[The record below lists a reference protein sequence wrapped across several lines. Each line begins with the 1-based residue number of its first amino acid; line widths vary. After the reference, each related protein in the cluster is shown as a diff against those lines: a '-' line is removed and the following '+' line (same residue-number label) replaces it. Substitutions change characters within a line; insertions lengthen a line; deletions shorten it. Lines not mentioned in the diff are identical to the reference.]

1 MASALQT
8 TAASDSNPRKVTGTH
23 YTTPVGSMMGSENQ
37 PDVGAPEEVDEQ
49 ERARRVKKLQF
60 VAAELKRMR
69 YFRRQYDLRRA
80 HYYRQYLGQRDD
92 KFYPDNITK
101 RSNTFVPYPFS
112 TVENIVARTM
122 DAFFS
127 MEDWFETKEKP
138 PYSQE
143 AQADQMQIALE
154 DKLHKADLI
163 GAFEQLV
170 RNLVIYGQ
178 NAVKVDW
185 NFGTTTVVSKEPIY
199 YQQPVMQPVMHP
211 QTGQPIPGPDGQ
223 PLSQPQID
231 PQTGQPAM
239 QNVIGPD
246 GQPMIQGYRAKQ
258 EEVPKACPRFTVI
271 DVYDYL
277 YDPDGAY
284 EAHLT
289 ERTWRELKEEQTA
302 SLQAMLSDPNRQ
314 PNYFQEGLDALEQR
328 LNNEENANEI
338 VIRLA
343 EFWNKN
349 DNTWTIMTFG
359 EDPEGISFKDLRAS
373 FRATA
378 YSPYKRRIYGGE
390 SILLFDGDNP
400 FYHKRSPILHTDFI
414 KLPNEAFGLGA
425 IEIISDLS
433 ESLNR
438 FVNMIADN
446 WNIGINHRYAYDIN
460 AEIDHESLQRFNVP
474 GGFVG
479 TVGDPSKVIFPLPQF
494 TPSQGDYQILEIYR
508 PMIEMAAGIS
518 DFYSKGV
525 GGSGGNKT
533 ATGIQQIIGESN
545 YRLKM
550 FIRNLEVDIL
560 QPLLEMCASMVQQ
573 FVDRP
578 WDAQNPK
585 ADVPGQPATVR
596 VDPKELIGTYQ
607 FNIVAAN
614 YATSKIVRQRN
625 LMALAQVMKDNPFI
639 NQEMATRELLKTFEV
654 KHIDQIMKSQ
664 QQVQQEQQQ
673 QQQTQMMQAQ
683 MQHQMEMDKIHAQ
696 GQADALVASVSPS
709 PIAPTG
715 ESIGGKHEPN
725 NNKQAAKE
733 AKKGAPGQHGPE
745 GAGHAAGRSPKTG
758 RPTKAQHEGRI
769 PGSNIDTLAKK
780 LGGAGGTNAL
790 GLSQL
795 GNLPPAE

>member
-1 MASALQT
+1 MSADDQ
-8 TAASDSNPRKVTGTH
+8 ANI
-23 YTTPVGSMMGSENQ
+23 
-37 PDVGAPEEVDEQ
+37 EETDEREQ
-49 ERARRVKKLQF
+49 ARRVKKLQF

-92 KFYPDNITK
+92 KFYPDNVTK

-127 MEDWFETKEKP
+127 MEDWFECKANP

-143 AQADQMQIALE
+143 EQADQMQIALR
-154 DKLHKADLI
+154 DKLHKTDFFS
-163 GAFEQLV
+163 AFEQLV

-178 NAVKVDW
+178 NAIKVDW
-185 NFGTTTVVSKEPIY
+185 DFGTTTVTSREPVY
-199 YQQPVMQPVMHP
+199 AQEPVMQPVLDPM
-211 QTGQPIPGPDGQ
+211 TGQPAIGLDGMPMQQ
-223 PLSQPQID
+223 PAMD

-239 QNVIGPD
+239 QPIIGPD
-246 GQPMIQGYRAKQ
+246 GQPLIIGWQAKQ
-258 EEVPKACPRFTVI
+258 EEVPKAHPRFTVI

-289 ERTWRELKEEQTA
+289 ERTWRQLKEEQA
-302 SLQAMLSDPNRQ
+302 SSIRAMLNDPNRQ
-314 PNYFQEGLDALEQR
+314 PAYFQDGLNSLGAR
-328 LNNEENANEI
+328 LQNEENADEI

-343 EFWNKN
+343 EFWNRN

-390 SILLFDGDNP
+390 TILLFDGDNP

-433 ESLNR
+433 EALNR

-460 AEIDHESLQRFNVP
+460 AEIDHDSLQRFNTP

-479 TVGDPSKVIFPLPQF
+479 VVGDPSRVIFPLPQF
-494 TPSQGDYQILEIYR
+494 TPAPGDYQIMEVYR
-508 PMIEMAAGIS
+508 PMIEMAAGVS
-518 DFYSKGV
+518 DFYGKGV
-525 GGSGGNKT
+525 GGSKGNKT

-545 YRLKM
+545 YRLKL
-550 FIRNLEVDIL
+550 FIRNLETEIL
-560 QPLLEMCASMVQQ
+560 QPMLEMCASMIQQ

-578 WDAQNPK
+578 WDARNPQG
-585 ADVPGQPATVR
+585 DIPGQPPTVT
-596 VDPKELIGTYQ
+596 VDPKELIGSYQ

-625 LMALAQVMKDNPFI
+625 LMALTQVMKDNPYI
-639 NQEMATRELLKTFEV
+639 NIGPATREVLTAFEIKHLDRILKT
-654 KHIDQIMKSQ
+654 D
-664 QQVQQEQQQ
+664 QQVQQDQQQ
-673 QQQTQMMQAQ
+673 QMQMQMMMQQ
-683 MQHQMEMDKIHAQ
+683 MQHQQEIEKIQAK
-696 GQADALVASVSPS
+696 GQADALVAANSPS
-709 PIAPTG
+709 PIAPNG
-715 ESIGGKHEPN
+715 QPIGGGHAPN
-725 NNKQAAKE
+725 DNAGKNPDKSAGKGPKPPAGKGGRGPKSGRPAKAQFE
-733 AKKGAPGQHGPE
+733 GRVPGASETTIAKKMGGDIGT
-745 GAGHAAGRSPKTG
+745 AG
-758 RPTKAQHEGRI
+758 
-769 PGSNIDTLAKK
+769 
-780 LGGAGGTNAL
+780 L
-790 GLSQL
+790 GLGQL
-795 GNLPPAE
+795 GNLPPSE

>member
-1 MASALQT
+1 MANALQT
-8 TAASDSNPRKVTGTH
+8 TAASPSTPRDIVGTH
-23 YTTPVGSMMGSENQ
+23 YGPPTGSIM
-37 PDVGAPEEVDEQ
+37 PDDGESLDVTPEELT
-49 ERARRVKKLQF
+49 RRTKKLQF
-60 VAAELKRMR
+60 VSAELKRMR

-80 HYYRQYLGQRDD
+80 HYYRQYLGQRDEQL
-92 KFYPDNITK
+92 YPDNITK

-127 MEDWFETKEKP
+127 MEDWFEVREKP
-138 PYSQE
+138 PYSSE
-143 AQADQMQIALE
+143 EQADQMQIALE
-154 DKLHKADLI
+154 DKLHRADLLS
-163 GAFEQLV
+163 AFEQLV

-178 NAVKVDW
+178 NAIKVDW
-185 NFGTTTVVSKEPIY
+185 DFSTTTVTSREPIY
-199 YQQPVMQPVMHP
+199 AQSSQPVVDPNTGQMQIDPMTGQPVMAMQPM
-211 QTGQPIPGPDGQ
+211 PGPDGQ
-223 PLSQPQID
+223 PLI
-231 PQTGQPAM
+231 
-239 QNVIGPD
+239 IGW
-246 GQPMIQGYRAKQ
+246 RAKQ

-289 ERTWRELKEEQTA
+289 ERTWRELKEEQIS
-302 SLQAMLSDPNRQ
+302 SLQAMQNDPNRQ
-314 PNYFQEGLDALEQR
+314 PNYFQDGLDQLSQR
-328 LNNEENANEI
+328 LQNEENPDEI

-343 EFWNKN
+343 EFWNRN

-390 SILLFDGDNP
+390 SILLFDGENP
-400 FYHKRSPILHTDFI
+400 FFHKRSPILHTDFI

-460 AEIDHESLQRFNVP
+460 AEIDHDSLQRFNVP

-479 TVGDPSKVIFPLPQF
+479 VVGNPQNMIFPLPQF
-494 TPSQGDYQILEIYR
+494 TPSAGDYQILEMYR
-508 PMIEMAAGIS
+508 PMIEMAAGVS

-525 GGSGGNKT
+525 GGSAGNKT

-550 FIRNLEVDIL
+550 FIRSLEVDIL
-560 QPLLEMCASMVQQ
+560 QPLLEMCASMIQQ

-578 WDAQNPK
+578 WDAMNPK
-585 ADVPGQPATVR
+585 AGVPGQPATIS

-607 FNIVAAN
+607 FSIVAAN
-614 YATSKIVRQRN
+614 FVTSKIVRQRN
-625 LMALAQVMKDNPFI
+625 LMALAQVMKDNPYI
-639 NQEMATRELLKTFEV
+639 NVDVATRELLRTFEI
-654 KHIDQIMKSQ
+654 KHIDQIMKSPE
-664 QQVQQEQQQ
+664 QVQQDEQQQ
-673 QQQTQMMQAQ
+673 MQMQLMMAQ
-683 MQHQMEMDKIHAQ
+683 MQHQQEMEKIKAK
-696 GQADALVASVSPS
+696 GDADALVASMSPS
-709 PIAPTG
+709 PIAPSG
-715 ESIGGKHEPN
+715 APINPGHVDNERPEGKSEGKHEGGHPGG
-725 NNKQAAKE
+725 KSKEGGRGPKSGRPAKAQFE
-733 AKKGAPGQHGPE
+733 GQIPGAGVTQIAKKM
-745 GAGHAAGRSPKTG
+745 
-758 RPTKAQHEGRI
+758 
-769 PGSNIDTLAKK
+769 
-780 LGGAGGTNAL
+780 GGAGGTAGL
-790 GLSQL
+790 GLGQL

>member
-1 MASALQT
+1 MANAPDET
-8 TAASDSNPRKVTGTH
+8 TTDP
-23 YTTPVGSMMGSENQ
+23 Q
-37 PDVGAPEEVDEQ
+37 EQ
-49 ERARRVKKLQF
+49 ARRNKKLQF
-60 VAAELKRMR
+60 VAAELKRLR

-80 HYYRQYLGQRDD
+80 YYYRQYLGQRDD
-92 KFYPDNITK
+92 KFYPDNVTK

-127 MEDWFETKEKP
+127 MEDWFECKANP
-138 PYSQE
+138 PYSEEQ
-143 AQADQMQIALE
+143 QADQMQIALR
-154 DKLHKADLI
+154 DKLHKANLLS
-163 GAFEQLV
+163 AFEQLV

-178 NAVKVDW
+178 NAIKVDW
-185 NFGTTTVVSKEPIY
+185 DFSTTTVVSREPIY
-199 YQQPVMQPVMHP
+199 YQEPVMQPLM
-211 QTGQPIPGPDGQ
+211 GPDGQ
-223 PLSQPQID
+223 PVIDPATGQPAMQPALD

-239 QNVIGPD
+239 QPVIGPD
-246 GQPMIQGYRAKQ
+246 GQPMIQGWQAKQ
-258 EEVPKACPRFTVI
+258 EQVPQARPRFTVI

-289 ERTWRELKEEQTA
+289 ERTWRELKDEQA
-302 SLQAMLSDPNRQ
+302 SSLRAMQADPNRQ
-314 PNYFQEGLDALEQR
+314 PAYFQEGLDQLGSR
-328 LNNEENANEI
+328 LANEENADEI

-343 EFWNKN
+343 EFWNRN

-390 SILLFDGDNP
+390 TIMLFDGDNP
-400 FYHKRSPILHTDFI
+400 FFHKRSPILHTDFI

-433 ESLNR
+433 EALTR
-438 FVNMIADN
+438 FVNMISDN
-446 WNIGINHRYAYDIN
+446 WNVGINHRYAYDMN
-460 AEIDHESLQRFNVP
+460 AEIDHESLQRFNTP
-474 GGFVG
+474 GGFVPV
-479 TVGDPSKVIFPLPQF
+479 VGDPSKVIFPLPQF
-494 TPSQGDYQILEIYR
+494 TPAPGDYQILEVYR
-508 PMIEMAAGIS
+508 PMIEMAAGVS

-560 QPLLEMCASMVQQ
+560 QPLLEMCASMIQQ

-578 WDAQNPK
+578 WDARNPQ
-585 ADVPGQPATVR
+585 ADTPGQPSTVT
-596 VDPKELIGTYQ
+596 VDPKALIGTYQ

-625 LMALAQVMKDNPFI
+625 IMALAQILKDNPFI
-639 NQEMATRELLKTFEV
+639 NVDVATREMLKTFEV
-654 KHIDQIMKSQ
+654 KHIDQIMKTP

-673 QQQTQMMQAQ
+673 QMQMQMMQAQ
-683 MQHQMEMDKIHAQ
+683 MQHQMEMDKIQAQ

-709 PIAPTG
+709 PIAVNG
-715 ESIGGKHEPN
+715 EPIGGHHEPN
-725 NNKQAAKE
+725 NNKKAAGKGPE
-733 AKKGAPGQHGPE
+733 QSVEKGAGRGPK
-745 GAGHAAGRSPKTG
+745 SG
-758 RPTKAQHEGRI
+758 RPTKFQHEGRI
-769 PGSNIDTLAKK
+769 PGEGPTAMMKK
-780 LGGAGGTNAL
+780 LGGQIGTGGL
-790 GLSQL
+790 GLGQL

>member
-1 MASALQT
+1 MAANADQTQSAPL
-8 TAASDSNPRKVTGTH
+8 AA
-23 YTTPVGSMMGSENQ
+23 
-37 PDVGAPEEVDEQ
+37 DEA
-49 ERARRVKKLQF
+49 RRRVKKLQF

-92 KFYPDNITK
+92 KFYPDNVTK

-112 TVENIVARTM
+112 TVENIVSRTS

-127 MEDWFETKEKP
+127 MEEWFEVKAKP

-143 AQADQMQIALE
+143 QQADQMQVALT
-154 DKLHKADLI
+154 DKLHKTDLI
-163 GAFEQLV
+163 SAFEQLV

-178 NAVKVDW
+178 NAIKVDW
-185 NFGTTTVVSKEPIY
+185 DFGTTTVVSREPIY
-199 YQQPVMQPVMHP
+199 AQEPVMQPVMNP
-211 QTGQPIPGPDGQ
+211 LTGGPLMGPDMQSVQQ
-223 PLSQPQID
+223 PAID

-239 QNVIGPD
+239 RPIMGPD
-246 GQPMIQGYRAKQ
+246 GQPLIIGWKAKQ
-258 EEVPKACPRFTVI
+258 EQVPKACPRFTVI

-289 ERTWRELKEEQTA
+289 ERTWRTLKEEQA
-302 SLQAMLSDPNRQ
+302 SSLQAMLTDPNRQ
-314 PNYFQEGLDALEQR
+314 PAYFQEGLDQLESR
-328 LNNEENANEI
+328 LSNEENADEI

-343 EFWNKN
+343 EFWNRN

-433 ESLNR
+433 EALNR
-438 FVNMIADN
+438 FVNMISDN

-460 AEIDHESLQRFNVP
+460 AEIDHESLQRFNTP

-479 TVGDPSKVIFPLPQF
+479 VVGDPNKVISPLPQF
-494 TPSQGDYQILEIYR
+494 TPAPGDYQILEIYR
-508 PMIEMAAGIS
+508 PMIEMAAGVS
-518 DFYSKGV
+518 DFYNKGV
-525 GGSGGNKT
+525 GGRSGGNKT

-560 QPLLEMCASMVQQ
+560 QPLLEMCASMIQQ

-578 WDAQNPK
+578 WDANNPQ
-585 ADVPGQPATVR
+585 AGVPGQPPTIS

-614 YATSKIVRQRN
+614 YASSKIVRQRN
-625 LMALAQVMKDNPFI
+625 LMALAQIMKDNPYI
-639 NQEMATRELLKTFEV
+639 NVEVATKELLRTFEI

-664 QQVQQEQQQ
+664 QQVQQDQQQ
-673 QQQTQMMQAQ
+673 QMQMQLMMQQ
-683 MQHQMEMDKIHAQ
+683 MQHQQEIEKIQAK
-696 GQADALVASVSPS
+696 GQADAMVAANSPS
-709 PIAPTG
+709 PIAP
-715 ESIGGKHEPN
+715 GGSPIEPGHVPN
-725 NNKQAAKE
+725 SAADKKKKPGGPGGAPAQAAAKGAGRGPKSGRPAKAQFE
-733 AKKGAPGQHGPE
+733 GKLPGASETTIAKKMGGDIG
-745 GAGHAAGRSPKTG
+745 AAG
-758 RPTKAQHEGRI
+758 
-769 PGSNIDTLAKK
+769 
-780 LGGAGGTNAL
+780 L
-790 GLSQL
+790 GLGQF
-795 GNLPPAE
+795 GNVGPPE

>member
-1 MASALQT
+1 MANALPT
-8 TAASDSNPRKVTGTH
+8 MGASDRNPRKALGTH
-23 YTTPVGSMMGSENQ
+23 YTTPVGGMLNDNANLDDNVS
-37 PDVGAPEEVDEQ
+37 APVDNA
-49 ERARRVKKLQF
+49 ERARRNKKLQF
-60 VAAELKRMR
+60 VSAELKRMR

-92 KFYPDNITK
+92 KYYPDNLTK

-112 TVENIVARTM
+112 TVENIVSRTL

-127 MEDWFETKEKP
+127 MEDWFETKAKP

-143 AQADQMQIALE
+143 DQADQMQMAMQ
-154 DKLHKADLI
+154 DKLHKTDFI
-163 GAFEQLV
+163 SAFEQLI

-178 NAVKVDW
+178 NAIKVDW
-185 NFGTTTVVSKEPIY
+185 DFRYTTVTSRVPVY
-199 YQQPVMQPVMHP
+199 YQEPVMQPL
-211 QTGQPIPGPDGQ
+211 IGPDGQ
-223 PLSQPQID
+223 PMVDPQTGAPAMQPVVD

-239 QNVIGPD
+239 QPVIGPD
-246 GQPMIQGYRAKQ
+246 GQPMIQGYQAKQ
-258 EEVPKACPRFTVI
+258 EEVPRACPRFTVI

-289 ERTWRELKEEQTA
+289 ERTWRDLQEEQQA
-302 SLQAMLSDPNRQ
+302 SLEAMKNDPNRQ
-314 PNYFQEGLDALEQR
+314 PAYFQEGLDALGAR
-328 LNNEENANEI
+328 LSNEENADEI

-343 EFWNKN
+343 EFWNRN

-390 SILLFDGDNP
+390 TILLWDGDNP
-400 FYHKRSPILHTDFI
+400 FFHKRSPILHTDFI

-433 ESLNR
+433 EALNR

-494 TPSQGDYQILEIYR
+494 TPSAGDYQIMEVYR

-518 DFYSKGV
+518 DFYNKGV
-525 GGSGGNKT
+525 GGGGGNKT

-550 FIRNLEVDIL
+550 FIRNIEVDIL
-560 QPLLEMCASMVQQ
+560 QPLLEMCASMIQQ

-578 WDAQNPK
+578 WDARNPK
-585 ADVPGQPATVR
+585 ADVPGQPPTVT
-596 VDPKELIGTYQ
+596 VDPKALIGTYQ

-639 NQEMATRELLKTFEV
+639 NVQVATREMLKTFEI
-654 KHIDQIMKSQ
+654 KHIDQIMKSD

-673 QQQTQMMQAQ
+673 NMQMQMMQAQ
-683 MQHQMEMDKIHAQ
+683 MQHQMELEKIHAK
-696 GQADALVASVSPS
+696 GQADALVAANSPS
-709 PIAPTG
+709 PVTGGGEPIAPGHVSDDKDDKKKKGDKDGAPAQAGPPGAGKGGRGPKSGRPAKSQFEGKIPG
-715 ESIGGKHEPN
+715 EGVTTM
-725 NNKQAAKE
+725 
-733 AKKGAPGQHGPE
+733 AKKM
-745 GAGHAAGRSPKTG
+745 
-758 RPTKAQHEGRI
+758 
-769 PGSNIDTLAKK
+769 
-780 LGGAGGTNAL
+780 GGAGGTAAL

>member
-1 MASALQT
+1 LANAFPTTGASGRVRQ
-8 TAASDSNPRKVTGTH
+8 NMGTH
-23 YTTPVGSMMGSENQ
+23 YNTPVGGMMGGGNEGAQENIAANDDDQQESE
-37 PDVGAPEEVDEQ
+37 
-49 ERARRVKKLQF
+49 RSRRVKKLQF
-60 VAAELKRMR
+60 VSAELKRMR

-80 HYYRQYLGQRDD
+80 HYYRQYLGQRDE

-127 MEDWFETKEKP
+127 MEDWFEVKEKP
-138 PYSQE
+138 PYSE
-143 AQADQMQIALE
+143 ENQADQMQLALQ
-154 DKLHKADLI
+154 DKLHKANLL

-178 NAVKVDW
+178 NAIKVDW
-185 NFGTTTVVSKEPIY
+185 DFGFTTVVSKEPIFV
-199 YQQPVMQPVMHP
+199 QQPVVDPMTGQPVIDPSTGQPAMQPVM
-211 QTGQPIPGPDGQ
+211 GPDGQ
-223 PLSQPQID
+223 PL
-231 PQTGQPAM
+231 
-239 QNVIGPD
+239 
-246 GQPMIQGYRAKQ
+246 IQGYQAKQ

-271 DVYDYL
+271 DVFDYL

-289 ERTWRELKEEQTA
+289 ERTWRELRQEQEA
-302 SLQAMLSDPNRQ
+302 SLQAMQNDPNRQ
-314 PNYFQEGLDALEQR
+314 PAYFEEGLAELEQR
-328 LNNEENANEI
+328 LANEEDPDEI

-343 EFWNKN
+343 EFWNRN

-390 SILLFDGDNP
+390 TIMLFDGENP
-400 FYHKRSPILHTDFI
+400 FFHKRSPIIHSDFI

-433 ESLNR
+433 EALNR
-438 FVNMIADN
+438 FCNMIADN

-460 AEIDHESLQRFNVP
+460 AEIDHQSLQQFNVP

-479 TVGDPSKVIFPLPQF
+479 IAGDPQKMIFPLPQF
-494 TPSQGDYQILEIYR
+494 TPAAQDYQIMDVYR
-508 PMIEMAAGIS
+508 GMVEMASGVS
-518 DFYSKGV
+518 DFYGKGV
-525 GGSGGNKT
+525 GGPQGNKT

-578 WDAQNPK
+578 WSVENPQ
-585 ADVPGQPATVR
+585 AEQPGQQPSIM

-625 LMALAQVMKDNPFI
+625 LMALAKILENNPYI
-639 NQEMATRELLKTFEV
+639 NGEVATRELLKTFEL
-654 KHIDQIMKSQ
+654 KHIDELLKSP

-673 QQQTQMMQAQ
+673 QMQQQLMLQQ
-683 MQHQMEMDKIHAQ
+683 IQHGQELEKIDAQ
-696 GQADALVASVSPS
+696 GKADALVASVSPS
-709 PIAPTG
+709 PIASSG
-715 ESIGGKHEPN
+715 EPIGGHHIPN
-725 NNKQAAKE
+725 NNPGHSKPPGGKGPGKG
-733 AKKGAPGQHGPE
+733 KKSKPG
-745 GAGHAAGRSPKTG
+745 G
-758 RPTKAQHEGRI
+758 RPAKAQFEGKT
-769 PGSNIDTLAKK
+769 PGEGPTAMMRQ
-780 LGGAGGTNAL
+780 LGGKIGSGGMGLEGL
-790 GLSQL
+790 GE
-795 GNLPPAE
+795 LPPPE

>member
-1 MASALQT
+1 MANALET
-8 TAASDSNPRKVTGTH
+8 LASSDRNPRKALGTH
-23 YTTPVGSMMGSENQ
+23 YTTPVGGMLNDQANSNDGLDTTPGQ
-37 PDVGAPEEVDEQ
+37 DTPDAAEM
-49 ERARRVKKLQF
+49 ARRNKKLQF
-60 VAAELKRMR
+60 VSAELKRMR

-80 HYYRQYLGQRDD
+80 HFYRQYLGQRDD
-92 KFYPDNITK
+92 KYYPDNLTK

-127 MEDWFETKEKP
+127 MEDWFETKANP

-143 AQADQMQIALE
+143 DQADQMQTALR
-154 DKLHKADLI
+154 DKLHKADI
-163 GAFEQLV
+163 VCAIEQLV

-178 NAVKVDW
+178 NAIKVDW
-185 NFGTTTVVSKEPIY
+185 NFGTTTVVSREPIY
-199 YQQPVMQPVMHP
+199 YQEPVMQPVMHP
-211 QTGQPIPGPDGQ
+211 MTGQPLVDPQTGTPMQQ
-223 PLSQPQID
+223 PAID
-231 PQTGQPAM
+231 PQTGQQAM

-258 EEVPKACPRFTVI
+258 EEVPRACPRFTVI

-289 ERTWRELKEEQTA
+289 ERTWRELKEEQKS
-302 SLQAMLSDPNRQ
+302 SLQAMLNDPNRQ
-314 PNYFQEGLDALEQR
+314 PAYFQNGLDTLAARLSNEQ
-328 LNNEENANEI
+328 NADEI

-343 EFWNKN
+343 EFWNRN

-390 SILLFDGDNP
+390 TILLFDGDNP
-400 FYHKRSPILHTDFI
+400 FFHKRSPILHTDFI

-433 ESLNR
+433 EALNR

-494 TPSQGDYQILEIYR
+494 TPAAGDYAILDVYR
-508 PMIEMAAGIS
+508 PMIEQASGIS

-525 GGSGGNKT
+525 GSGGGNKT

-560 QPLLEMCASMVQQ
+560 QPLLEMCASMIQQ

-578 WDAQNPK
+578 WDANNPK
-585 ADVPGQPATVR
+585 SDVPGQPQTVT
-596 VDPKELIGTYQ
+596 VDPKALIGTYQ

-625 LMALAQVMKDNPFI
+625 LMALAQIMKDNPYI
-639 NQEMATRELLKTFEV
+639 NVDVATREMLKTFEI
-654 KHIDQIMKSQ
+654 KHIDQLMKSP

-673 QQQTQMMQAQ
+673 NMQMQMMQAQ
-683 MQHQMEMDKIHAQ
+683 MQHQQELEKIQAK
-696 GQADALVASVSPS
+696 GQADALVAANSPS
-709 PIAPTG
+709 PIGGSG
-715 ESIGGKHEPN
+715 EPIGGEHADNDNAGKKPD
-725 NNKQAAKE
+725 KKADKAAKD
-733 AKKGAPGQHGPE
+733 G
-745 GAGHAAGRSPKTG
+745 AGRSPKTG
-758 RPTKAQHEGRI
+758 RPTKSQHEGRI
-769 PGSNIDTLAKK
+769 PGSNIDTMAKK
-780 LGGAGGTNAL
+780 LGGAGGTSAL

-795 GNLPPAE
+795 GNMPPE

>member
-1 MASALQT
+1 MI
-8 TAASDSNPRKVTGTH
+8 N
-23 YTTPVGSMMGSENQ
+23 
-37 PDVGAPEEVDEQ
+37 APEADFGQ
-49 ERARRVKKLQF
+49 ADDQARAKRAKKLQF
-60 VAAELKRMR
+60 VSAELKRMR
-69 YFRRQYDLRRA
+69 FFRRQYDLRRA

-92 KFYPDNITK
+92 KFYPDNVTK

-127 MEDWFETKEKP
+127 MEDWFEVKANP

-143 AQADQMQIALE
+143 EQADQMQLALR
-154 DKLHKADLI
+154 DRLHKADLLS
-163 GAFEQLV
+163 AVEQLV

-185 NFGTTTVVSKEPIY
+185 DFGTTTVVSREPIY
-199 YQQPVMQPVMHP
+199 YQEPVMQPLMGPNGQPVMGPDGMPVMQPVV
-211 QTGQPIPGPDGQ
+211 
-223 PLSQPQID
+223 D
-231 PQTGQPAM
+231 PQTGQPAT
-239 QNVIGPD
+239 QPVLGPD

-258 EEVPKACPRFTVI
+258 EQVPKACPRFTVI

-289 ERTWRELKEEQTA
+289 ERTWRELREEQAA
-302 SLQAMLSDPNRQ
+302 SLQAMQADPNRQ
-314 PNYFQEGLDALEQR
+314 PAYFQEGLDQLEGR
-328 LNNEENANEI
+328 LRNEENADEI

-343 EFWNKN
+343 EFWNRN

-359 EDPEGISFKDLRAS
+359 EDPEGISFKDVRAS

-390 SILLFDGDNP
+390 TILLFDGDNP
-400 FYHKRSPILHTDFI
+400 FFHKRSPILHTDFI

-494 TPSQGDYQILEIYR
+494 TPAPGDYQILEIYR
-508 PMIEMAAGIS
+508 PMIEMAAGVS

-560 QPLLEMCASMVQQ
+560 QPLLEMCASMIQQ
-573 FVDRP
+573 FVDKP
-578 WDAQNPK
+578 WDAANPK
-585 ADVPGQPATVR
+585 ADVPGQPATIT
-596 VDPKELIGTYQ
+596 VDPKMLIGTYQ

-625 LMALAQVMKDNPFI
+625 LMALAQIIKDNPFI
-639 NQEMATRELLKTFEV
+639 NMQVATRELLKTFEI
-654 KHIDQIMKSQ
+654 KHIDQIMKSE

-673 QQQTQMMQAQ
+673 QMQTQMMMQQ
-683 MQHQMEMDKIHAQ
+683 MQHQQEMDKIQAQ

-709 PIAPTG
+709 PIAPSG
-715 ESIGGKHEPN
+715 QPIGGGHVPN
-725 NNKQAAKE
+725 NNPSSGKSTGPPAG
-733 AKKGAPGQHGPE
+733 KGSGRGPK
-745 GAGHAAGRSPKTG
+745 SG

-769 PGSNIDTLAKK
+769 PGEGPTSMMKK
-780 LGGAGGTNAL
+780 LGGQIGSQGMGL
-790 GLSQL
+790 GQL
-795 GNLPPAE
+795 GNLPPSE

>member
-1 MASALQT
+1 MASEPEA
-8 TAASDSNPRKVTGTH
+8 GT
-23 YTTPVGSMMGSENQ
+23 S
-37 PDVGAPEEVDEQ
+37 PEELS
-49 ERARRVKKLQF
+49 RRLKKLQF

-92 KFYPDNITK
+92 KFYPDNVTK

-112 TVENIVARTM
+112 TVENIVARTL

-127 MEDWFETKEKP
+127 TEDWFEVKENP

-143 AQADQMQIALE
+143 EQASQMQVALR
-154 DKLHKADLI
+154 DKLHKADLM

-178 NAVKVDW
+178 NAIKVDW

-199 YQQPVMQPVMHP
+199 YQEPIMQPVVDPMTGQPSVDP
-211 QTGQPIPGPDGQ
+211 QTGMPAQEPVM
-223 PLSQPQID
+223 D

-239 QNVIGPD
+239 QPVIGPD
-246 GQPMIQGYRAKQ
+246 GQPMIQGWQAKQ
-258 EEVPKACPRFTVI
+258 EQVPKACPRFTVI

-289 ERTWRELKEEQTA
+289 ERTWRALKEEQVA
-302 SLQAMLSDPNRQ
+302 SLRAMQSDPNRQ
-314 PNYFQEGLDALEQR
+314 PAYFQEGLDQLGSR
-328 LNNEENANEI
+328 LRNEENSDEI

-343 EFWNKN
+343 EFWNRN

-390 SILLFDGDNP
+390 SILLFDGENP
-400 FYHKRSPILHTDFI
+400 FFHKRSPILHADFI

-433 ESLNR
+433 EALNR

-460 AEIDHESLQRFNVP
+460 AEIDHTSLQRFNTP

-479 TVGDPSKVIFPLPQF
+479 VVGDPSKVIYPLPQF
-494 TPSQGDYQILEIYR
+494 TPSAGDYQIMEVYR
-508 PMIEMAAGIS
+508 PMIEMAAGVS
-518 DFYSKGV
+518 DFYGKGV
-525 GGSGGNKT
+525 GGSKGNKT

-550 FIRNLEVDIL
+550 FIRSLEVDIL
-560 QPLLEMCASMVQQ
+560 QPLLEMCASMIQQ

-578 WDAQNPK
+578 WDAANPA
-585 ADVPGQPATVR
+585 ADAPGQPATVT
-596 VDPKELIGTYQ
+596 VDPKALIGTYQ

-625 LMALAQVMKDNPFI
+625 LMALTQIMKDNPFI
-639 NQEMATRELLKTFEV
+639 NVEAATRVVLRAFEIPR
-654 KHIDQIMKSQ
+654 IDQIMKSPQ
-664 QQVQQEQQQ
+664 EVQQEQQQ
-673 QQQTQMMQAQ
+673 QMQMQLMMQQ
-683 MQHQMEMDKIHAQ
+683 MQHQQEIEKIQAK
-696 GQADALVASVSPS
+696 GQADAMVAANSPS
-709 PIAPTG
+709 PIASSG
-715 ESIGGKHEPN
+715 EPLQPGHIANERPDKKKKPGGGG
-725 NNKQAAKE
+725 
-733 AKKGAPGQHGPE
+733 GAPAQV
-745 GAGHAAGRSPKTG
+745 GAGGGPIRGPKSG
-758 RPTKAQHEGRI
+758 RPAKAQFEGKI
-769 PGSNIDTLAKK
+769 PGAGETQLAKK
-780 LGGAGGTNAL
+780 MGGDIGTGGL
-790 GLSQL
+790 GLGQL

>member
-1 MASALQT
+1 MANALETMAS
-8 TAASDSNPRKVTGTH
+8 SDRNPRKALGTH
-23 YTTPVGSMMGSENQ
+23 YTTPVGGMLNDQ
-37 PDVGAPEEVDEQ
+37 ANLQDDVNTPDPGPDAD
-49 ERARRVKKLQF
+49 ERARRNKKLQF
-60 VAAELKRMR
+60 VSAELKRMR

-92 KFYPDNITK
+92 KYYPDNLTK

-127 MEDWFETKEKP
+127 MEDWFETKANP
-138 PYSQE
+138 PYSQDE
-143 AQADQMQIALE
+143 QADQMQTALR

-163 GAFEQLV
+163 SAVEQLV

-178 NAVKVDW
+178 NAIKVDW
-185 NFGTTTVVSKEPIY
+185 NFGTTTVVSREPIY
-199 YQQPVMQPVMHP
+199 YQEPVMQPITHP
-211 QTGQPIPGPDGQ
+211 LTGQPMADPSTGQ
-223 PLSQPQID
+223 PLQGPAMDAS
-231 PQTGQPAM
+231 GQPAM
-239 QNVIGPD
+239 QNVLGPD

-258 EEVPKACPRFTVI
+258 EQVPRACPRFTVI
-271 DVYDYL
+271 DVFDYL

-289 ERTWRELKEEQTA
+289 ERTWRELKEEQA
-302 SLQAMLSDPNRQ
+302 SSLQAMLNDPNRQ
-314 PNYFQEGLDALEQR
+314 PNYFQEGLDALGKRLANEQ
-328 LNNEENANEI
+328 NADEI

-390 SILLFDGDNP
+390 TILLFDGDNP
-400 FYHKRSPILHTDFI
+400 FFHKRSPILHTDFI

-433 ESLNR
+433 EALNR

-460 AEIDHESLQRFNVP
+460 AEIDHESLQRFNIP

-494 TPSQGDYQILEIYR
+494 TPAPGDYAILDVYR
-508 PMIEMAAGIS
+508 PMIEQASGIS

-560 QPLLEMCASMVQQ
+560 QPLLEMCASMLQQ

-578 WDAQNPK
+578 WDASNPK
-585 ADVPGQPATVR
+585 ADVPGQPATVT
-596 VDPKELIGTYQ
+596 VDPKSLIGTYQ

-625 LMALAQVMKDNPFI
+625 LMALAQVMKDNPYI
-639 NQEMATRELLKTFEV
+639 NVDVATREMLKTFEI
-654 KHIDQIMKSQ
+654 KHIDQLMKSP

-673 QQQTQMMQAQ
+673 NMQMQMMQAQ
-683 MQHQMEMDKIHAQ
+683 MQHQQELEKIQAK
-696 GQADALVASVSPS
+696 GQADALVAANSPS
-709 PIAPTG
+709 PIAGSG
-715 ESIGGKHEPN
+715 EPIAPGHVEAEKEKEKKKKPGG
-725 NNKQAAKE
+725 
-733 AKKGAPGQHGPE
+733 GAPNQMASGP
-745 GAGHAAGRSPKTG
+745 RSPKTG

-769 PGSNIDTLAKK
+769 PGSNIDTMAKK
-780 LGGAGGTNAL
+780 LGGAGGTAAL

-795 GNLPPAE
+795 GNLPPGE